1 MAKMTIRLEIDRA
14 TRKRTVV
21 ISYESD
27 ADALPNEH
35 EEEHRRLVNQL
46 IEGGLVGAG
55 DGIRVERAGAGEAA
69 QTPQSPQSHEQQ
81 QAEGIKVK
89 G

>member
-1 MAKMTIRLEIDRA
+1 MAKMTIRLEIDRE

-21 ISYESD
+21 VSYESD
-27 ADALPNEH
+27 SDALPNEH

-69 QTPQSPQSHEQQ
+69 QTPQSQEQQ

>member
-1 MAKMTIRLEIDRA
+1 MTIRLEVDRE

-21 ISYESD
+21 VSYESD
-27 ADALPNEH
+27 SDALPNEH

-55 DGIRVERAGAGEAA
+55 DKIRVERAGGGEQAA
-69 QTPQSPQSHEQQ
+69 VPQSKEEQQ
-81 QAEGIKVK
+81 QEGIKVK
-89 G
+89 S